1 MVGVRVSG
9 SKTIT
14 ATGESEL
21 FAVPDPHIA
30 FLKRLSVSNGAA
42 EVATVQLVYYNG
54 VASKVVLTL
63 KLAPGATVVLEEIQ
77 LPLEA
82 CPTRMA
88 VVTDKQLVVVDY
100 SVELE

>member
-21 FAVPDPHIA
+21 FAVPDPYVA
-30 FLKRLSVSNGAA
+30 FLKRLSVSNEAVA
-42 EVATVQLVYYNG
+42 LATVRVLFYNG
-54 VASKVVLTL
+54 TSSKVVLTL
-63 KLAPGATVVLEEIQ
+63 KVTSGVTVVRREDE
-77 LPLEA
+77 LPLEG
-82 CPTRMA
+82 CPTKIS
-88 VVTDKQLVVVDY
+88 VITDQQPIVVDY